1 MKRINEPD
9 NGNIVTR
16 GNTEPSARKL
26 MHYAKNSII
35 RAMCCTDYGICVGQ
49 CPKDAII
56 LEDKGKAKIT
66 QACIHCGKCLE
77 FCTLL
82 KF

>member
-1 MKRINEPD
+1 MSD

-16 GNTEPSARKL
+16 SDTEPSTRKL

-35 RAMCCTDYGICVGQ
+35 RAMCCTGCGICVGQ
-49 CPKDAII
+49 CPNDAIV
-56 LEDKGKAKIT
+56 LEDYGTAKIT
-66 QACIHCGKCLE
+66 QTCIHCGKCLE
-77 FCTLL
+77 VCPLL